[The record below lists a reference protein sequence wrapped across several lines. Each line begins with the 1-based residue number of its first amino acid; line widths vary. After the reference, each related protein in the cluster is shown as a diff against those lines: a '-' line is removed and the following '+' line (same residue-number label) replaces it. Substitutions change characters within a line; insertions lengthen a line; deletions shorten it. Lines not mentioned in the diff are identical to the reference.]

1 MALINSK
8 IINGGTN
15 KQTIGLLA
23 GDHVY
28 LLGSEISGFGVG
40 LEAYD
45 YGFRLNTVRVFDS
58 DLSQNDIGK
67 KTSFALFIILLLL
80 PAGVLDNKSLTRRA
94 QQNLY

>member
-15 KQTIGLLA
+15 KETIGLEVS
-23 GDHVY
+23 DHVF

-40 LEAYD
+40 LEASD
-45 YGFRLNTVRVFDS
+45 YGNPVDPTDFWFNTVRVFDS

-67 KTSFALFIILLLL
+67 KKTSFALFIILLLL
-80 PAGVLDNKSLTRRA
+80 PCWFFLRTNH
-94 QQNLY
+94 